1 MNNNKK
7 EELKNI
13 KDNKE
18 KNINNTF
25 VICYTESIN
34 TLEDKSSTSKEKD
47 NIIILDKSI
56 KKNRTQIKK
65 NKDNSLIKNIIKY
78 MKKEEKNKN
87 IPKFS
92 NS

>member
-65 NKDNSLIKNIIKY
+65 NKDNSLIK
-78 MKKEEKNKN
+78 KNN
-87 IPKFS
+87 
-92 NS
+92 

>member
-7 EELKNI
+7 EELNNI

-65 NKDNSLIKNIIKY
+65 NKDNSLIK
-78 MKKEEKNKN
+78 KNN
-87 IPKFS
+87 
-92 NS
+92 